1 MEEAAGTEYFLARKT
16 AEDYRK
22 QGYDVSWDVPLDFLP
37 GCRADLVARRDDQ
50 VKVIAIKT
58 RAALAANPKIIELAR
73 TIDSKPGWSFEL
85 VLVAEPERLE
95 SPEGA
100 ESLERENILQR
111 IEEAEAILA
120 SEHIESAFLLAWSA
134 GEAAIRLLLAD
145 EGVPGAGI
153 TTAGHVLGQAVSL
166 GVISRDEYRSLT
178 RLQAYR
184 NVIVHGYSHDDLGEK
199 AARELI
205 EIVRG
210 LTAATV

>member
-1 MEEAAGTEYFLARKT
+1 MRTSFSGSRK
-16 AEDYRK
+16 RK
-22 QGYDVSWDVPLDFLP
+22 RSLHRGISS
-37 GCRADLVARRDDQ
+37 RR
-50 VKVIAIKT
+50 
-58 RAALAANPKIIELAR
+58 
-73 TIDSKPGWSFEL
+73 
-85 VLVAEPERLE
+85 
-95 SPEGA
+95 
-100 ESLERENILQR
+100 
-111 IEEAEAILA
+111 
-120 SEHIESAFLLAWSA
+120 FLLAWSA
-134 GEAAIRLLLAD
+134 AEAAIRLLLAD

>member
-1 MEEAAGTEYFLARKT
+1 MAETASAEYFLARKT

-22 QGYDVSWDVPLDFLP
+22 QGYDVTWDVPLDFLP
-37 GCRADLVARRDDQ
+37 GCQADLLARKDDQ

-58 RAALAANPKIIELAR
+58 RSALAANRKIIELAR

-85 VLVAEPERLE
+85 LLVAEPERLE

-111 IEEAEAILA
+111 IDEAEAILA
-120 SEHIESAFLLAWSA
+120 AGHIESAFVLAWSA
-134 GEAAIRLLLAD
+134 GEAAIRLSLAD

-153 TTAGHVLGQAVSL
+153 TTAGHVLGQATSL
-166 GVISRDEYRSLT
+166 GVISRDEYRRLS
-178 RLQAYR
+178 RLQRYR
-184 NVIVHGYSHDDLGEK
+184 NVIVHGYSHDDLREE
-199 AARELI
+199 AVRELI